1 MKHKSKFKSVLKSIK
16 CAKVIQNLFP
26 YFGNLAH
33 FRDTCKLFV
42 VSIITFCVVSI
53 PSVDARYT
61 ADFLTLGVGARA
73 LGMGGA
79 GTVLS
84 DNAYAPYWNPA
95 GLGQLTRYEVSFMHS
110 TLNEADAYDFVGY
123 VHPLKK
129 RGAIGV
135 SWLRVGVDDIPIT
148 SLPVVTRPVGPA
160 NRPEVV
166 GSFNNTDNAFLF
178 ASGWRLP
185 SRYGIDFHLG
195 GTLKLLYMSGY
206 QSTNAIGGGADI
218 GFVAMTNR
226 EKPHQLML
234 GLQVSDVFTT
244 KLYWNTPPPSA
255 DRTSHT
261 ETILPHFKIGIAT
274 VHTLPIFRSTLILAL
289 DTYVQNRIRRD
300 EVTLK
305 KHPSKNPLQPA
316 VETRQGSP
324 VELHAGAEWTLF
336 DLLSLRIG
344 LSERSGSL
352 ESVRQL
358 TAGVGLNLR
367 FVTGAGAGLDYAFAN
382 HPALGG
388 SHRISLRIRF

>member
-1 MKHKSKFKSVLKSIK
+1 MKHLKKNIFY
-16 CAKVIQNLFP
+16 FP
-26 YFGNLAH
+26 VY
-33 FRDTCKLFV
+33 V
-42 VSIITFCVVSI
+42 ITFCVVVLQSAE
-53 PSVDARYT
+53 ARYT

-73 LGMGGA
+73 LAMGGA
-79 GTVLS
+79 GTALS

-110 TLNEADAYDFVGY
+110 TLNGEDAYDFVSFVVPLANHNLQDGS
-123 VHPLKK
+123 HPLKK

-148 SLPVVTRPVGPA
+148 SLPVVSRPVGPM

-178 ASGWRLP
+178 ANGWRLP
-185 SRYGIDFHLG
+185 AFRGIHLHLG

-206 QSTNAIGGGADI
+206 RSTNAIGGGADVGI
-218 GFVAMTNR
+218 IAMTNP
-226 EKPHQLML
+226 EKSHQLML
-234 GLQVSDVFTT
+234 GLQGSDAFTT
-244 KLYWNTPPPSA
+244 KLYWNTPPQSS
-255 DRTSHT
+255 DQTSHT
-261 ETILPHFKIGIAT
+261 ETILPHLKIGIAT
-274 VHTLPIFRSTLILAL
+274 IHSLPIFRSTLILAL
-289 DTYVQNRIRRD
+289 DTYIQNQGQ
-300 EVTLK
+300 
-305 KHPSKNPLQPA
+305 SQ
-316 VETRQGSP
+316 VEAPQGSP

-336 DLLSLRIG
+336 DLLALRIG
-344 LSERSGSL
+344 IAERSGSL

>member
-1 MKHKSKFKSVLKSIK
+1 MKHFKKNI
-16 CAKVIQNLFP
+16 F
-26 YFGNLAH
+26 YFLV
-33 FRDTCKLFV
+33 CV
-42 VSIITFCVVSI
+42 VTFCGVALQ
-53 PSVDARYT
+53 SVEARYT

-73 LGMGGA
+73 LAMGGA
-79 GTVLS
+79 GTALS

-110 TLNEADAYDFVGY
+110 TLNGEDAYDFVGF
-123 VHPLKK
+123 VVPLANHNSQDKSHPLKK

-148 SLPVVTRPVGPA
+148 SLPVVSRPVGPA

-178 ASGWRLP
+178 AYGWRLP
-185 SRYGIDFHLG
+185 TFRGINLRLG

-206 QSTNAIGGGADI
+206 RSTNAIGGGADLGI
-218 GFVAMTNR
+218 VAMTNP
-226 EKPHQLML
+226 EKSHQLML
-234 GLQVSDVFTT
+234 GLQASDAFTT

-255 DRTSHT
+255 NLTSHT
-261 ETILPHFKIGIAT
+261 ETILPQLKVGIAT
-274 VHTLPIFRSTLILAL
+274 IHALPFFRSTLIFAL
-289 DTYVQNRIRRD
+289 DTYIQNRGGLGTKSD
-300 EVTLK
+300 
-305 KHPSKNPLQPA
+305 
-316 VETRQGSP
+316 VEAPQGSP

-336 DLLSLRIG
+336 DLLALRIG
-344 LSERSGSL
+344 MAERSGSL

>member
-1 MKHKSKFKSVLKSIK
+1 MKHFKKNI
-16 CAKVIQNLFP
+16 F
-26 YFGNLAH
+26 YFLV
-33 FRDTCKLFV
+33 CV
-42 VSIITFCVVSI
+42 ITFCGVV
-53 PSVDARYT
+53 PQSVDARYT

-73 LGMGGA
+73 LAMGGA
-79 GTVLS
+79 GTALS

-110 TLNEADAYDFVGY
+110 TLNGEDAYDFVSY

-148 SLPVVTRPVGPA
+148 SLPVVSRPVGPA

-178 ASGWRLP
+178 AQGWRLP
-185 SRYGIDFHLG
+185 TFRGINLHLG

-206 QSTNAIGGGADI
+206 RSTNAIGGGADVGVI
-218 GFVAMTNR
+218 AMTNP
-226 EKPHQLML
+226 EKSHQLML
-234 GLQVSDVFTT
+234 GLQASDAFTT

-255 DRTSHT
+255 DQTAHT
-261 ETILPHFKIGIAT
+261 ETILPHLKVGVAT
-274 VHTLPIFRSTLILAL
+274 VHSLPIFRSTLILAL
-289 DTYVQNRIRRD
+289 DTYVQNRGQSD
-300 EVTLK
+300 AEA
-305 KHPSKNPLQPA
+305 P
-316 VETRQGSP
+316 QGSP

-336 DLLSLRIG
+336 DLLALRVG
-344 LSERSGSL
+344 MAERSGSL

>member
-1 MKHKSKFKSVLKSIK
+1 METEGFRWFPTATKNMKHHKK
-16 CAKVIQNLFP
+16 N
-26 YFGNLAH
+26 
-33 FRDTCKLFV
+33 
-42 VSIITFCVVSI
+42 TFCFIVTVI
-53 PSVDARYT
+53 AFCTVTIQSVDARYT

-73 LGMGGA
+73 LAMGGA
-79 GTVLS
+79 GTALS

-110 TLNEADAYDFVGY
+110 TLNGGDAYDFVSF
-123 VHPLKK
+123 VVPLANHDSQDKRHPLKN

-148 SLPVVTRPVGPA
+148 SLPVVSRPVGPT

-178 ASGWRLP
+178 AQGWRLP
-185 SRYGIDFHLG
+185 TLYGINLRLG

-206 QSTNAIGGGADI
+206 RSTNAIGGGADI
-218 GFVAMTNR
+218 GLVAMTNP
-226 EKPHQLML
+226 EKSHQLML
-234 GLQVSDVFTT
+234 GLQASDVFTT

-255 DRTSHT
+255 DLTSHT
-261 ETILPHFKIGIAT
+261 ETILPQLKIGIAT
-274 VHTLPIFRSTLILAL
+274 IHALPIFRSTLILAL
-289 DTYVQNRIRRD
+289 DTYIQNRGHSRAESD
-300 EVTLK
+300 
-305 KHPSKNPLQPA
+305 
-316 VETRQGSP
+316 VEAPQGSP

-336 DLLSLRIG
+336 DLLALRVG
-344 LSERSGSL
+344 MAERSGSL
-352 ESVRQL
+352 ESVRHL

>member
-1 MKHKSKFKSVLKSIK
+1 MKHPKKNKFYFI
-16 CAKVIQNLFP
+16 ATVI
-26 YFGNLAH
+26 A
-33 FRDTCKLFV
+33 
-42 VSIITFCVVSI
+42 FCVVSI
-53 PSVDARYT
+53 QSVDARYT

-79 GTVLS
+79 GTALS

-148 SLPVVTRPVGPA
+148 GLPVASRPVGPT

-178 ASGWRLP
+178 ASGWKLP
-185 SRYGIDFHLG
+185 SRYGIDLHLG

-206 QSTNAIGGGADI
+206 RSTNAIGGGADV
-218 GFVAMTNR
+218 GFVAMTNP
-226 EKPHQLML
+226 EKSHQLML

-255 DRTSHT
+255 NLTSHT
-261 ETILPHFKIGIAT
+261 ETIPPHLKVGVAT
-274 VHTLPIFRSTLILAL
+274 THKLPIFRSTLILAL
-289 DTYVQNRIRRD
+289 DTYVQNRGGLETESD
-300 EVTLK
+300 
-305 KHPSKNPLQPA
+305 
-316 VETRQGSP
+316 VETPQGSP

-336 DLLSLRIG
+336 DLLALRVGIA
-344 LSERSGSL
+344 ERSGSL
-352 ESVRQL
+352 ESIRQL
-358 TAGVGLNLR
+358 TAGAGLNLR
-367 FVTGAGAGLDYAFAN
+367 FVTGAGAGLDYAFTN
-382 HPALGG
+382 HPALGD

>member
-1 MKHKSKFKSVLKSIK
+1 MKHPKKNSFYFIVT
-16 CAKVIQNLFP
+16 VI
-26 YFGNLAH
+26 A
-33 FRDTCKLFV
+33 
-42 VSIITFCVVSI
+42 FCVGTI
-53 PSVDARYT
+53 QSVDARYT

-84 DNAYAPYWNPA
+84 DNAYASYWNPA

-110 TLNEADAYDFVGY
+110 TLNGEDAYDFVGY
-123 VHPLKK
+123 VHPFKK

-148 SLPVVTRPVGPA
+148 SLPVVSRPVGPT

-178 ASGWRLP
+178 ASGWKLP
-185 SRYGIDFHLG
+185 SRYGIDFQLG

-206 QSTNAIGGGADI
+206 RSTNAIGGGADI
-218 GFVAMTNR
+218 GFVAMTNS
-226 EKPHQLML
+226 EKSHQLMF
-234 GLQVSDVFTT
+234 GFQVSDVFTT

-255 DRTSHT
+255 DLTSHT
-261 ETILPHFKIGIAT
+261 ETILPHLKIGVAT

-300 EVTLK
+300 DVT
-305 KHPSKNPLQPA
+305 SPLQPA

-336 DLLSLRIG
+336 DLLSLRVG

>member
-1 MKHKSKFKSVLKSIK
+1 MKHPKKNSFYFTVT
-16 CAKVIQNLFP
+16 VI
-26 YFGNLAH
+26 A
-33 FRDTCKLFV
+33 
-42 VSIITFCVVSI
+42 FCVVTNQ
-53 PSVDARYT
+53 SVDARYT

-110 TLNEADAYDFVGY
+110 TLNGEDAYDFVGY

-148 SLPVVTRPVGPA
+148 SLPVVSRPVGPT

-178 ASGWRLP
+178 ASGWKLP
-185 SRYGIDFHLG
+185 SRYGIDLHLG

-206 QSTNAIGGGADI
+206 RSNNAIGGGADI
-218 GFVAMTNR
+218 GFIGMTNP
-226 EKPHQLML
+226 EKLHQLML

-255 DRTSHT
+255 DLTSHT
-261 ETILPHFKIGIAT
+261 ETIPPHIKIGIAT
-274 VHTLPIFRSTLILAL
+274 IHTLPIFRSKLILAL
-289 DTYVQNRIRRD
+289 DTYVQNRIRRG
-300 EVTLK
+300 EVTSK
-305 KHPSKNPLQPA
+305 KHPSKNPLQPT
-316 VETRQGSP
+316 VEASKGSP

-336 DLLSLRIG
+336 DLLALRIG
-344 LSERSGSL
+344 ISERSGSL

-388 SHRISLRIRF
+388 SHRMSLRIRF

>member
-1 MKHKSKFKSVLKSIK
+1 MKYLKKTI
-16 CAKVIQNLFP
+16 F
-26 YFGNLAH
+26 YFLVCV
-33 FRDTCKLFV
+33 T
-42 VSIITFCVVSI
+42 TFCVVALQ
-53 PSVDARYT
+53 SVEARYT

-73 LGMGGA
+73 LAMGGA
-79 GTVLS
+79 GTALS

-110 TLNEADAYDFVGY
+110 TLNGEDAYDFVGF
-123 VHPLKK
+123 VVPLANRNLQDKSHPLKK

-148 SLPVVTRPVGPA
+148 SLPVVSRPVGPT

-178 ASGWRLP
+178 AYGWRLP
-185 SRYGIDFHLG
+185 AFRGINLRLG

-206 QSTNAIGGGADI
+206 RSTNAIGGGADLGI
-218 GFVAMTNR
+218 IAMTNP
-226 EKPHQLML
+226 EKSHQLML
-234 GLQVSDVFTT
+234 GLQASDAFTT
-244 KLYWNTPPPSA
+244 KLYWNTPPPST
-255 DRTSHT
+255 DLTSHT
-261 ETILPHFKIGIAT
+261 ETILPQLKVGIAT
-274 VHTLPIFRSTLILAL
+274 IHALPIFRSTLIFAL
-289 DTYVQNRIRRD
+289 DTYIQNRGGSG
-300 EVTLK
+300 TK
-305 KHPSKNPLQPA
+305 S
-316 VETRQGSP
+316 ETPQGSP

-336 DLLSLRIG
+336 DLLALRIG
-344 LSERSGSL
+344 VAERSGSL

>member
-1 MKHKSKFKSVLKSIK
+1 METEGFRRFPTATKNMKHHKK
-16 CAKVIQNLFP
+16 N
-26 YFGNLAH
+26 
-33 FRDTCKLFV
+33 
-42 VSIITFCVVSI
+42 TFCFIVTVI
-53 PSVDARYT
+53 AFCTVPIQSVDARYT

-73 LGMGGA
+73 LAMGGA
-79 GTVLS
+79 GTALS

-110 TLNEADAYDFVGY
+110 TLNGGDAYDFVSF
-123 VHPLKK
+123 VVPLANHNSRDKRHPLKN

-148 SLPVVTRPVGPA
+148 SLPVVSRPVGPA

-178 ASGWRLP
+178 AQGWRLP
-185 SRYGIDFHLG
+185 TLYGINLRLG

-206 QSTNAIGGGADI
+206 RSTNAIGGGADM
-218 GFVAMTNR
+218 GLVAMTNP
-226 EKPHQLML
+226 EKSHQLML
-234 GLQVSDVFTT
+234 GLQASDVFTT

-255 DRTSHT
+255 DLTSHT
-261 ETILPHFKIGIAT
+261 ETILPQLKIGIAT
-274 VHTLPIFRSTLILAL
+274 IHALPIFRSTLILAL
-289 DTYVQNRIRRD
+289 DTYIQNRGHSRAESD
-300 EVTLK
+300 
-305 KHPSKNPLQPA
+305 
-316 VETRQGSP
+316 VEAPQGSP
-324 VELHAGAEWTLF
+324 VELHAGVEWTLF
-336 DLLSLRIG
+336 DLLALRVG
-344 LSERSGSL
+344 MAERSGSL
-352 ESVRQL
+352 ESVRHL

>member
-1 MKHKSKFKSVLKSIK
+1 MKYHKKDVFCFLVCVIMFCAAALQSV
-16 CAKVIQNLFP
+16 A
-26 YFGNLAH
+26 
-33 FRDTCKLFV
+33 
-42 VSIITFCVVSI
+42 
-53 PSVDARYT
+53 ARYT

-73 LGMGGA
+73 LAMGGA
-79 GTVLS
+79 GTTLS

-95 GLGQLTRYEVSFMHS
+95 GLGWLTRYEVSFMHS
-110 TLNEADAYDFVGY
+110 TLNGEDAYDFVSF
-123 VHPLKK
+123 VVPLANHNLQDKSDPLKK

-148 SLPVVTRPVGPA
+148 SLPVVSRPVGPM

-166 GSFNNTDNAFLF
+166 GSFNNTDNAFLL
-178 ASGWRLP
+178 AYGSRLP
-185 SRYGIDFHLG
+185 AFRGIHLRLG

-206 QSTNAIGGGADI
+206 RSTNAIGGGADVGI
-218 GFVAMTNR
+218 IAMTNP
-226 EKPHQLML
+226 EKSHQLMF
-234 GLQVSDVFTT
+234 GLQASDAFTT

-255 DRTSHT
+255 NQTSHT
-261 ETILPHFKIGIAT
+261 ETILPHLKIGIAT
-274 VHTLPIFRSTLILAL
+274 VHSLPIFRSTLILAL
-289 DTYVQNRIRRD
+289 DTYLQNRGGAGVHSD
-300 EVTLK
+300 T
-305 KHPSKNPLQPA
+305 
-316 VETRQGSP
+316 ETSQGSP

-336 DLLSLRIG
+336 DLLALRIG
-344 LSERSGSL
+344 MAERSGSL

>member
-1 MKHKSKFKSVLKSIK
+1 METEGFRRFPTATKNMKHHKK
-16 CAKVIQNLFP
+16 N
-26 YFGNLAH
+26 
-33 FRDTCKLFV
+33 
-42 VSIITFCVVSI
+42 TFCFIVTVI
-53 PSVDARYT
+53 AFCTVTIQSVDARYT

-73 LGMGGA
+73 LAMGGA
-79 GTVLS
+79 GTALS

-110 TLNEADAYDFVGY
+110 TLNGGDAYDFVSF
-123 VHPLKK
+123 VVPLANHNSRDKRHPIKE

-148 SLPVVTRPVGPA
+148 SLPVVSRPVGPA

-178 ASGWRLP
+178 AQGWRLP
-185 SRYGIDFHLG
+185 TLYGINLRIG

-206 QSTNAIGGGADI
+206 RSTNAIGGGADM
-218 GFVAMTNR
+218 GLVAMTNP
-226 EKPHQLML
+226 EKSHQLML
-234 GLQVSDVFTT
+234 GLQASDVFTT

-255 DRTSHT
+255 DLTSHT
-261 ETILPHFKIGIAT
+261 ETILPQLKIGIAT
-274 VHTLPIFRSTLILAL
+274 IHALPIFRSTLILAL
-289 DTYVQNRIRRD
+289 DTYIQNRGHSRAESD
-300 EVTLK
+300 
-305 KHPSKNPLQPA
+305 
-316 VETRQGSP
+316 VEAPQGSP

-336 DLLSLRIG
+336 DLLSLRVG
-344 LSERSGSL
+344 MAERSGSL
-352 ESVRQL
+352 ESVRHL

>member
-1 MKHKSKFKSVLKSIK
+1 METESRRFLTATKNMKHHKK
-16 CAKVIQNLFP
+16 N
-26 YFGNLAH
+26 
-33 FRDTCKLFV
+33 
-42 VSIITFCVVSI
+42 TFCFIVTVI
-53 PSVDARYT
+53 AFCTVPIQSVDARYT

-73 LGMGGA
+73 LAMGGA
-79 GTVLS
+79 GTALS

-110 TLNEADAYDFVGY
+110 TLNGEDAYDFVSF
-123 VHPLKK
+123 VVPLANHNSRDKRHPLKN

-148 SLPVVTRPVGPA
+148 SLPVVSRPVGPA

-178 ASGWRLP
+178 AQGWRLP
-185 SRYGIDFHLG
+185 TLYGINLRIG

-206 QSTNAIGGGADI
+206 RSTNAIGGGADM
-218 GFVAMTNR
+218 GLVAMTNP
-226 EKPHQLML
+226 EKSHQLML
-234 GLQVSDVFTT
+234 GLQASDVFTT

-255 DRTSHT
+255 DLTSHT
-261 ETILPHFKIGIAT
+261 ETILPQLKIGIAT
-274 VHTLPIFRSTLILAL
+274 IHALPIFRSTLILAL
-289 DTYVQNRIRRD
+289 DTYIQNRGHSRAKSD
-300 EVTLK
+300 
-305 KHPSKNPLQPA
+305 
-316 VETRQGSP
+316 VEAPQGSP

-336 DLLSLRIG
+336 DLLALRVG
-344 LSERSGSL
+344 MAERSGSL
-352 ESVRQL
+352 ESVRHL

>member
-218 GFVAMTNR
+218 GFIGMTNR

-244 KLYWNTPPPSA
+244 KLYWNTPPLSA
-255 DRTSHT
+255 DLTSHT
-261 ETILPHFKIGIAT
+261 ETIRPHLKIGIAT
-274 VHTLPIFRSTLILAL
+274 THTLPIFRSTLILAL
-289 DTYVQNRIRRD
+289 DTYIRD
-300 EVTLK
+300 
-305 KHPSKNPLQPA
+305 
-316 VETRQGSP
+316 G
-324 VELHAGAEWTLF
+324 VELQWTFSKKTLRALSSWFELHGGAEWTLF
-336 DLLSLRIG
+336 DLLSLRVG
-344 LSERSGSL
+344 FDERKGI
-352 ESVRQL
+352 ERIRRL